1 MTAWLVFTHLASNV
15 KGRDKYVSAM
25 LRQCKD
31 TAGTVAEWKAGQAR
45 ISASC
50 SAISE
55 TLLLTTEGKRVY
67 TESAFVQAQ
76 AEHTAQVR
84 EFLFICMWIKRC
96 RGCVFSLKCRQKML
110 LFGPKQSTW
119 PR

>member
-1 MTAWLVFTHLASNV
+1 MANV
-15 KGRDKYVSAM
+15 KTHSSKHERKGLNCLPAM
-25 LRQCKD
+25 PRQCKD

-45 ISASC
+45 IGASC

>member
-1 MTAWLVFTHLASNV
+1 
-15 KGRDKYVSAM
+15 M

-50 SAISE
+50 TAIAE

-76 AEHTAQVR
+76 AEYMAQV
-84 EFLFICMWIKRC
+84 EVVVY
-96 RGCVFSLKCRQKML
+96 VF
-110 LFGPKQSTW
+110 
-119 PR
+119 